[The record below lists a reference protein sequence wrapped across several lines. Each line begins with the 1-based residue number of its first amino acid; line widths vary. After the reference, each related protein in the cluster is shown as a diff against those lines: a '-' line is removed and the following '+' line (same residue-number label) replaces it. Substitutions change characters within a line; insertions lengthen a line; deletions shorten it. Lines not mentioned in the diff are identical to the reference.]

1 MVDRFCDK
9 ADNGLKEIVLV
20 CKDEPGV
27 FLPDERGNKELPAG
41 AKVDPLA
48 QDLGLLGAL
57 GGRGGAWWWSA
68 TRK

>member
-20 CKDEPGV
+20 FKDEPGV
-27 FLPDERGNKELPAG
+27 FLSDERGNKELPAG

-57 GGRGGAWWWSA
+57 GGRGGA
-68 TRK
+68 

>member
-20 CKDEPGV
+20 FKDETGV
-27 FLPDERGNKELPAG
+27 FLPDDRGTKGLPAG

-48 QDLGLLGAL
+48 EDLGLLGAL
-57 GGRGGAWWWSA
+57 GGRGGAW
-68 TRK
+68 